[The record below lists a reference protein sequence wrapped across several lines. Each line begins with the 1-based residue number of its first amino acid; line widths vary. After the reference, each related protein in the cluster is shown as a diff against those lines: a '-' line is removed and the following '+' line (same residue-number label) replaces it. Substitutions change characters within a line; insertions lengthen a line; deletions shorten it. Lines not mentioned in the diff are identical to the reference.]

1 LLQHWLSETIFFTKG
16 GGFGIVGQQEET
28 MRQDEDV
35 TQDFLKY
42 LLLKL
47 LPCLKQL
54 HNEQRDELKV
64 ERSLQGNFFSS
75 LLSYFLTTLLLS
87 GFVRKLISFFSKSVE
102 CMVCAGTPHVE
113 IEKAAISVDESLH
126 WYVTH

>member
-1 LLQHWLSETIFFTKG
+1 VKEIILPKG
-16 GGFGIVGQQEET
+16 EGVGMVGQQEET
-28 MRQDEDV
+28 MRQGEDV

-64 ERSLQGNFFSS
+64 ERSLQRNFFSS
-75 LLSYFLTTLLLS
+75 LLSYFLRTSLIWLCQKIDIFLLQ
-87 GFVRKLISFFSKSVE
+87 
-102 CMVCAGTPHVE
+102 VC
-113 IEKAAISVDESLH
+113 
-126 WYVTH
+126 

>member
-1 LLQHWLSETIFFTKG
+1 
-16 GGFGIVGQQEET
+16 

-75 LLSYFLTTLLLS
+75 LLSYFLTLLLS
-87 GFVRKLISFFSKSVE
+87 GFARKLISFFSKSVE

>member
-1 LLQHWLSETIFFTKG
+1 
-16 GGFGIVGQQEET
+16 
-28 MRQDEDV
+28 MRQGEDV

-64 ERSLQGNFFSS
+64 ERSLQRNFFFPLIIFSYNTS
-75 LLSYFLTTLLLS
+75 LIWLCQKIDIFLLQ
-87 GFVRKLISFFSKSVE
+87 
-102 CMVCAGTPHVE
+102 VC
-113 IEKAAISVDESLH
+113 
-126 WYVTH
+126 